1 MFVKALLCTV
11 MNRTA
16 DSLGKTGKQLEQ
28 KSLSVMKGGIE
39 NAKWVPKAGV
49 TEGRID
55 TL

>member
-1 MFVKALLCTV
+1 MCVKALLCTV
-11 MNRTA
+11 MNKTA
-16 DSLGKTGKQLEQ
+16 DSLGKTGKQLEP

-49 TEGRID
+49 PEKRID